1 MNELPP
7 KIQDLVTTPGRL
19 KIVEAMASLE
29 NTFTIQDVCSQLER
43 QGSYIRVASVQTLLR
58 GLCYRGYLEQFAI
71 KKGTSRGRST
81 IHFKKRDHLLH
92 LQNSEVI

>member
-1 MNELPP
+1 LGFRYISLGFAMNELPE
-7 KIQDLVTTPGRL
+7 KIQDLVSTPGRL

-29 NTFTIQDVCSQLER
+29 DTFTIQDVYTQLQR
-43 QGSYIRVASVQTLLR
+43 QGSYIRIASVQTLLR

-81 IHFKKRDHLLH
+81 IHFKKK
-92 LQNSEVI
+92 